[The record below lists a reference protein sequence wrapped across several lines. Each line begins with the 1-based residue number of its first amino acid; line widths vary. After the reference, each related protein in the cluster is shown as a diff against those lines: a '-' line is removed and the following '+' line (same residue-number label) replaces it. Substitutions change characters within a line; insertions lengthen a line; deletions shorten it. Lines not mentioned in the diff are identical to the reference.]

1 MKSLFKFLRPMRM
14 LRRRAITQGLF
25 GGNSFWMA
33 FGGLAWV
40 FRWVGRLL
48 GVSEPTPK
56 YTQVIEAGDRFVMVH
71 EAEGPLKQKKL
82 AKREQKTAKRDVKRA
97 AKNDRAS
104 SKKAKKG
111 AKKAKKGAKRQA
123 KSNAKR
129 DARLEKRS
137 RKAEA
142 LADRLAEVQAVR
154 SEKLDSRH
162 AKETAQLARRA
173 ARRRWFG

>member
-1 MKSLFKFLRPMRM
+1 MRM

-40 FRWVGRLL
+40 FRWIGRLL

-82 AKREQKTAKRDVKRA
+82 AKREQKAAKRDVKRS
-97 AKNDRAS
+97 AKNDKAS
-104 SKKAKKG
+104 SKAANKGARKSKKSAKK
-111 AKKAKKGAKRQA
+111 QA

-129 DARLEKRS
+129 DARQEKRS

-154 SEKLDSRH
+154 TDKLDRRH
-162 AKETAQLARRA
+162 AKEAAKLAKRA
-173 ARRRWFG
+173 TRRRWFG